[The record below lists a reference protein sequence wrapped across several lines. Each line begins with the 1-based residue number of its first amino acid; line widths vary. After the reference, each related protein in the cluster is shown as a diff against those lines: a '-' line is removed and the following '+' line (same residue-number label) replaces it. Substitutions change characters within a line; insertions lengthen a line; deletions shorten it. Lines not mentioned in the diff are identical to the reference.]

1 MRISTPEVDLGMCEE
16 LNATLDVLRRKR
28 GFSVGWYL
36 ETKAMLINEYF
47 KAYGLRSAV
56 VALSGG
62 IDSTLVAG
70 LMAKAA
76 SAPGSVIE
84 ELIGVCLPV
93 YDPRAATGQD
103 DATSRGKAVAERF
116 GFTEV
121 SIDLTEVHK
130 VLCDKVEW
138 PMWQK
143 GDAWAR
149 GQAVAYVRTPALY
162 YVTSLLTEAG
172 KPGVLCGTTNLD
184 EGGYLGYFGKASD
197 GMVDLQL
204 ISDIHKSE
212 VYRCA
217 TSLGAPSE
225 SLEVTPAG
233 DMFDGRSDV
242 EVFGTSYDFVELFLE
257 MRGLKIYERA
267 EIQEAWAAET
277 LAQYDDF
284 SARLERLH
292 AFNGHKY
299 LASSPAVHLDVM
311 DAKVRGGWKYETWE
325 KA

>member
-1 MRISTPEVDLGMCEE
+1 VRISTPEVDLVMCEE
-16 LNATLDVLRRKR
+16 LNATLEVLRAKR
-28 GFSVGWYL
+28 GFSTGWYM
-36 ETKAMLINEYF
+36 ETKALLINKYF
-47 KAYGLRSAV
+47 ETYGLHSAV

-76 SAPGSVIE
+76 SLDGSVIK

-93 YDPRAATGQD
+93 FDDRAATGQGS
-103 DATSRGKAVAERF
+103 AKSRGEAVAERF
-116 GFTEV
+116 GFTPV
-121 SIDLTEVHK
+121 SIDLTDVHAM
-130 VLCDKVEW
+130 LCAKVEW

-143 GDAWAR
+143 GDGWAR

-172 KPGVLCGTTNLD
+172 MPGVLCGTTNLD

-212 VYRCA
+212 VYRVA
-217 TSLGAPSE
+217 GALGAPQEVLS
-225 SLEVTPAG
+225 VTPAG

-257 MRGLKIYERA
+257 MKSLKIYERA
-267 EIQEAWAAET
+267 EIQGAWSGATWSE
-277 LAQYDDF
+277 YEEF
-284 SARLERLH
+284 SGRLERLH
-292 AFNGHKY
+292 EFNGHKY
-299 LASSPAVHLDVM
+299 LAASPAVHLDVI
-311 DAKVRGGWKYETWE
+311 DSKIRGGWKYETWE
-325 KA
+325 KP

>member
-1 MRISTPEVDLGMCEE
+1 VRISTPEVNLEMCEE
-16 LNATLDVLRRKR
+16 LNATLGVLRRKR
-28 GFSVGWYL
+28 GFSAGWYI
-36 ETKAMLINEYF
+36 ETKAVLINEYF
-47 KAYGLRSAV
+47 ETYGLRSAV

-76 SAPGSVIE
+76 AQPGSVIK

-93 YDPRAATGQD
+93 FDPRAATGQD
-103 DATSRGKAVAERF
+103 EATARGAAAAERF
-116 GFTEV
+116 GFTKV
-121 SIDLTEVHK
+121 SIDLTEVHAM
-130 VLCDKVEW
+130 LCDKVEW

-143 GDAWAR
+143 GEGWAR
-149 GQAVAYVRTPALY
+149 GQAVAYTRTPALY
-162 YVTSLLTEAG
+162 YITSLLTEAG
-172 KPGVLCGTTNLD
+172 VPGVLCGTTNLD

-217 TSLGAPSE
+217 EVLGAPKE
-225 SLEVTPAG
+225 VTEVTPAG

-267 EIQEAWAAET
+267 EIQEAWSEET
-277 LAQYDDF
+277 LAEYEEL

-292 AFNGHKY
+292 EFNGHKY
-299 LASSPAVHLDVM
+299 LAASPAVHLDIM
-311 DAKVRGGWKYETWE
+311 DSKVRGGWKYETWR
-325 KA
+325 KP

>member
-1 MRISTPEVDLGMCEE
+1 VRISTPEVDLDMCEE
-16 LNATLDVLRRKR
+16 LNATLGVLRRKR
-28 GFSVGWYL
+28 GFSTGWYV
-36 ETKAMLINEYF
+36 ETKALLINRYF
-47 KAYGLRSAV
+47 ETYGLRSAV

-62 IDSTLVAG
+62 VDSTLVAG

-76 SAPGSVIE
+76 SAPGSVIK

-93 YDPRAATGQD
+93 FDDMAATGQD
-103 DATSRGKAVAERF
+103 MATRRGKLVAERY
-116 GFTEV
+116 GFTAV
-121 SIDLTEVHK
+121 SVDLTEVHEA
-130 VLCDKVEW
+130 LCDKVEW
-138 PMWQK
+138 SMQQK
-143 GDAWAR
+143 GEAWAR

-162 YVTSLLTEAG
+162 YITSLLTEAG
-172 KPGVLCGTTNLD
+172 MPGVLCGTTNLD

-217 TSLGAPSE
+217 EVLGAPRE
-225 SLEVTPAG
+225 ALEVTPAG

-257 MRGLKIYERA
+257 MRGLKIHEREEIQSAWSGETRA
-267 EIQEAWAAET
+267 EYEE
-277 LAQYDDF
+277 L

-292 AFNGHKY
+292 EFNGHKY
-299 LASSPAVHLDVM
+299 LAASPAVHLDVM
-311 DAKVRGGWKYETWE
+311 DSKIRGGWKYETWE
-325 KA
+325 KP